1 MTEPTDR
8 PRGERGPR
16 PGGPGRPGG
25 RDQRPPRPMDAPP
38 RRLSDADLRSIVVD
52 GNARALDEEA
62 RAMARAL
69 AAQPPD
75 GRNATAA
82 VLRTI
87 VGDVRRI
94 ELTWNSNAGDA
105 AREVVLLKPKLAYLV
120 GRTGGS
126 ARILSDIIS
135 LITPG
140 FDLVQDDRRT
150 LKNLSAFVDAIAGY
164 FFADSRPQPAGRPTG
179 GA

>member
-8 PRGERGPR
+8 PRGDRGPR
-16 PGGPGRPGG
+16 PGGPGRPQG
-25 RDQRPPRPMDAPP
+25 RDQRPPRPMEPP
-38 RRLSDADLRSIVVD
+38 RRLSEADLRGIVVD

-69 AAQPPD
+69 ASQPPD
-75 GRNATAA
+75 GRNATAG

-94 ELTWNSNAGDA
+94 ELAWNGNPDAA

-120 GRTGGS
+120 GRTGGT

-140 FDLVQDDRRT
+140 FDLVNGDRAI

-164 FFADSRPQPAGRPTG
+164 YFADSRPLPAGRPTG
-179 GA
+179 GN

>member
-8 PRGERGPR
+8 PRGDRGPR
-16 PGGPGRPGG
+16 PGGPGRPQG
-25 RDQRPPRPMDAPP
+25 RDQRPPRQPDAPP

-69 AAQPPD
+69 ASQPPD
-75 GRNATAA
+75 GRTATAA

-87 VGDVRRI
+87 VGDMRRI
-94 ELTWNSNAGDA
+94 ELAWNQNADA
-105 AREVVLLKPKLAYLV
+105 AAQQVVLLKPKLAYLV

-126 ARILSDIIS
+126 ARILSDIVS
-135 LITPG
+135 LITPA
-140 FDLVQDDRRT
+140 FDLVQADRST
-150 LKNLSAFVDAIAGY
+150 LQHLSAFVDAIAGY
-164 FFADSRPQPAGRPTG
+164 YFADSRPQPAGRPSG